1 VSDELH
7 FRPVG
12 ERGLLVEVADNG
24 AAQQLARHIRTHFS
38 GRVQEVVPG
47 HTTVLVVGIET
58 RIAAAELADF
68 RPQGAPP
75 SQPGES
81 LTISVSYDGPDLH
94 DVAATCA
101 LSPEEVVRRHREA
114 EYTVA
119 FIGFA
124 PGFAYL
130 IGGDP
135 QLRPGRRDQPRERVP
150 AGSVAVAG
158 EYTAVYPRA
167 SPGGWQLI
175 GHTDVVMFD
184 PGRDPPALAAPG
196 ATVRFADAGRD
207 DTNNGRGVGRA

>member
-1 VSDELH
+1 MSHELR

-12 ERGLLVEVADNG
+12 ERGLLVELADNG
-24 AAQQLARHIRTHFS
+24 AAQQLARHVRARFS
-38 GRVQEVVPG
+38 GRVQEVVLG

-58 RIAAAELADF
+58 RIAAAELAGF
-68 RPQGAPP
+68 RPELGAPAETAEP
-75 SQPGES
+75 
-81 LTISVSYDGPDLH
+81 LTITVTYDGPDLH
-94 DVAATCA
+94 DVARACA
-101 LSPEEVVRRHREA
+101 LSPEEVVRRHSAA

-124 PGFAYL
+124 PGFSYL

-150 AGSVAVAG
+150 AGSVAIAG
-158 EYTAVYPRA
+158 EYAAVYPRA

-196 ATVRFADAGRD
+196 ARVHFADAAG
-207 DTNNGRGVGRA
+207 TPRARAG

>member
-1 VSDELH
+1 MSDQLR

-24 AAQQLARHIRTHFS
+24 AAQQLARQIRTHLS

-47 HTTVLVVGIET
+47 HTTVLVVGT
-58 RIAAAELADF
+58 DMRIATAELAEM
-68 RPQGAPP
+68 PP
-75 SQPGES
+75 DAGPPGEIPEP
-81 LTISVSYDGPDLH
+81 LAIAVTYDGPDLH
-94 DVAATCA
+94 DVAAACA
-101 LSPEEVVRRHREA
+101 ISPEEVVRRHGQA
-114 EYTVA
+114 EYTAA

-135 QLRPGRRDQPRERVP
+135 QLRPPRRDQPRERVP
-150 AGSVAVAG
+150 AGSVAIAG
-158 EYTAVYPRA
+158 EYAAVYPRA

-175 GHTDVVMFD
+175 GRTDVVMFD

-196 ATVRFADAGRD
+196 TKVRFADAGHD
-207 DTNNGRGVGRA
+207 PGAGAVTRA

>member
-1 VSDELH
+1 MSGELG

-12 ERGLLVEVADNG
+12 ERGLLVELADNRT
-24 AAQQLARHIRTHFS
+24 AQQFARHVRAHFS

-47 HTTVLVVGIET
+47 HTTVLVVGTEEP
-58 RIAAAELADF
+58 IAIAELAGF
-68 RPQGAPP
+68 VPGAEPP
-75 SQPGES
+75 AETTDA
-81 LTISVSYDGPDLH
+81 LTITVSYDGPDLH
-94 DVAATCA
+94 NVAAACA
-101 LSPEEVVRRHREA
+101 ISPEEVVRRHRQA
-114 EYTVA
+114 RYTVA

-150 AGSVAVAG
+150 AGAVAIAG

-175 GHTDVVMFD
+175 GHTDAVMFD
-184 PGRDPPALAAPG
+184 PERDPPALAGPG
-196 ATVRFADAGRD
+196 ARVRFAE
-207 DTNNGRGVGRA
+207 VGSA